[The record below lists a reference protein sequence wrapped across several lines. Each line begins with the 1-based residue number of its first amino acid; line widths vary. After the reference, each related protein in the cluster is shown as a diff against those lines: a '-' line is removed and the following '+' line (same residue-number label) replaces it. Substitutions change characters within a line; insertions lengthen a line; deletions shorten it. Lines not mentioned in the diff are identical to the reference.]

1 MAFANFGF
9 RGGVKGSVKAINK
22 LVNKT
27 AKAEGKAIREAVE
40 EGAEATTKGFKN
52 AEEKFMEE
60 GRKQFDKINFKEVND
75 ITARRAAM
83 NDPEFAKTVTKEEK
97 KAQRGMERMINDRRE
112 RYARGYMDE
121 RFNDIKSESKAFE
134 KKVEELGRK
143 NAFEFEEVTDAN
155 GDVTK
160 KKVDFGENLSKTQ
173 AYNRG
178 MEKLNEMNDVRRGTW
193 IKNNAGENIQDSLLN
208 KGLGDKDA
216 LNKINIAHRVGVV
229 KSYATAGAIGGVA
242 VGAIGGSTVGRTEDD
257 RKAAAVTGAT
267 VAAGVGAGSLG
278 LLGLARSMA
287 RGGR

>member
-1 MAFANFGF
+1 MKDTELKHF
-9 RGGVKGSVKAINK
+9 RDSFENK
-22 LVNKT
+22 SNSQKEIIDLLIADN
-27 AKAEGKAIREAVE
+27 AKL
-40 EGAEATTKGFKN
+40 
-52 AEEKFMEE
+52 
-60 GRKQFDKINFKEVND
+60 
-75 ITARRAAM
+75 
-83 NDPEFAKTVTKEEK
+83 
-97 KAQRGMERMINDRRE
+97 
-112 RYARGYMDE
+112 
-121 RFNDIKSESKAFE
+121 E

-160 KKVDFGENLSKTQ
+160 KKIDFGENLSKTQ

-178 MEKLNEMNDVRRGTW
+178 MEKLNEMDDVRRGTW

-229 KSYATAGAIGGVA
+229 KSYATAGAVGGVA
-242 VGAIGGSTVGRTEDD
+242 VGAIGGSAVGRTEDD

-267 VAAGVGAGSLG
+267 MAAGVGAGSLG

>member
-60 GRKQFDKINFKEVND
+60 GRKQFNKINEKEINEL
-75 ITARRAAM
+75 ASRRAEM
-83 NDPEFAKTVTKEEK
+83 NNPDLTGNFSGQDKRALRN
-97 KAQRGMERMINDRRE
+97 QERILNDKRE

-121 RFNDIKSESKAFE
+121 RFSDVKSDSKAFE
-134 KKVEELGRK
+134 KKVVELGK
-143 NAFEFEEVTDAN
+143 EGAKE
-155 GDVTK
+155 
-160 KKVDFGENLSKTQ
+160 GENLSKLK
-173 AYNRG
+173 AYNQG
-178 MEKLNEMNDVRRGTW
+178 MEKLKGMDEKEYGAW
-193 IKNNAGENIQDSLLN
+193 IKENAGENIQGALLN
-208 KGLGDKDA
+208 KELGGKNA
-216 LNKINIAHRVGVV
+216 LNKINRAHRTGVV

-257 RKAAAVTGAT
+257 HKAAAVTGAT
-267 VAAGVGAGSLG
+267 MAAGVGAGSLG
-278 LLGLARSMA
+278 LLGLARAMA